1 MKRYD
6 TYKNS
11 GIEWIGE
18 IPEHWS
24 MKKLKNELDF
34 NTGFTPPSGNSD
46 YYNNGENIWIT
57 IRDMKGKYLDN
68 SKTKITDLVI
78 EKYKPKILPKNSLLF
93 SFKLSIGK
101 VAFNLK
107 DLYTNEAIFSISP
120 NEEVNLKF
128 FYYSLPLQVVE
139 NANENIYG
147 AKILNQELIRNS
159 NLLLPPKQEQ
169 TKIANYLD
177 QKTTEIDQL
186 ISQKESL
193 LKLYEEEKT
202 AIINQ
207 AVTKGINPKVKL
219 KDSGVD
225 WLGEIPVHWEVKK
238 LKYVVSKIGSGVTPR
253 GGASVYQLSGI
264 PFLRSQNIHFDRI
277 ILDNVAYISESINN
291 KMEGSK
297 VFQNDVLL
305 NITGA
310 SIGRCYF
317 VTNEFEEANVNQ
329 HVCII
334 RPKKLIFTKF
344 LYYILRSNIGQEQIR
359 QEQTGSG
366 REGLNFEVLK
376 QFYLPFLRKEEQT
389 QIVNHIETETTKI
402 NTKVTNT
409 NKLIALLKE
418 YKTALISEVV
428 TGKIK
433 VN

>member
-1 MKRYD
+1 M
-6 TYKNS
+6 
-11 GIEWIGE
+11 
-18 IPEHWS
+18 
-24 MKKLKNELDF
+24 
-34 NTGFTPPSGNSD
+34 
-46 YYNNGENIWIT
+46 
-57 IRDMKGKYLDN
+57 
-68 SKTKITDLVI
+68 
-78 EKYKPKILPKNSLLF
+78 
-93 SFKLSIGK
+93 
-101 VAFNLK
+101 
-107 DLYTNEAIFSISP
+107 
-120 NEEVNLKF
+120 
-128 FYYSLPLQVVE
+128 
-139 NANENIYG
+139 
-147 AKILNQELIRNS
+147 
-159 NLLLPPKQEQ
+159 
-169 TKIANYLD
+169 
-177 QKTTEIDQL
+177 
-186 ISQKESL
+186 
-193 LKLYEEEKT
+193 
-202 AIINQ
+202 
-207 AVTKGINPKVKL
+207 
-219 KDSGVD
+219 
-225 WLGEIPVHWEVKK
+225 HWEVKK

-389 QIVNHIETETTKI
+389 QIVNHIETETAKITTKVN
-402 NTKVTNT
+402 NTK
-409 NKLIALLKE
+409 KLIALLKE